1 MKKRRSKRSPK
12 LSPEKYAEILRGTEL
27 QEIFLESCSAS
38 VNREM
43 MFGKVGIEVS
53 IRERASYTKQDDLVK
68 INHSFNLTCTHPE
81 IEKGSL
87 IKISATFCLL
97 YTTVPEFDDDFFDV
111 FKETTLPVV
120 SWPYFREFVQNMTQR
135 MSIPPLTLPLIKSE

>member
-43 MFGKVGIEVS
+43 MFGKAGIQVS
-53 IRERASYTKQDDLVK
+53 IRERASYDREDDLVK
-68 INHSFNLTCTHPE
+68 IKHSFNLTCTHPE
-81 IEKGSL
+81 IEKGPL

-97 YTTVPEFDDDFFDV
+97 YTSVPDFDEDFFDV
-111 FKETTLPVV
+111 FKKMTLPVV
-120 SWPYFREFVQNMTQR
+120 SWPYFREFVQSMTQR